1 MLELQGELDEFIVK
15 LKDTKVYREYEIQK
29 NKIKELPEL
38 KQRVDDFRRRNYE
51 LQTRNYPENIYDEM
65 ERFQRD
71 NEAFQAIP
79 QVRDFLQA
87 ELALCRMIQKVT
99 TSIVEA
105 VSEDFE

>member
-29 NKIKELPEL
+29 NKIKEIPEL

-71 NEAFQAIP
+71 NEAFQDIP

-99 TSIVEA
+99 ATIVEA